1 MFEEEKKE
9 EAQAQGEDLSSLWQ
23 EALKE
28 QEEKEREEKK
38 EVLTP
43 DIQEKLKKFLDL
55 PLLIE
60 VVVGSTTLTL
70 GEVLN
75 LGPGSVVELDNLVEE
90 PVDIKVNG
98 KLVAKGEIVVVE
110 ERFGVKITDIVE
122 KEERVKKAL

>member
-1 MFEEEKKE
+1 MEEEKRKE
-9 EAQAQGEDLSSLWQ
+9 SQAQGEALSSLWQ

-28 QEEKEREEKK
+28 QEEKEKEEKR

-55 PLLIE
+55 PSLIE

-70 GEVLN
+70 GEILN

-122 KEERVKKAL
+122 REERVKKAL

>member
-1 MFEEEKKE
+1 MEEEKKE
-9 EAQAQGEDLSSLWQ
+9 ESQTQGEALSSLWQ
-23 EALKE
+23 EALEE

-110 ERFGVKITDIVE
+110 EKFGVKITDIVE
-122 KEERVKKAL
+122 REERVKKAL

>member
-1 MFEEEKKE
+1 MEEERS
-9 EAQAQGEDLSSLWQ
+9 EDLASLWQ

-28 QEEKEREEKK
+28 QEEKEKQETERKEES
-38 EVLTP
+38 EEHPTP
-43 DIQEKLKKFLDL
+43 EIHEKLKKFLDL
-55 PLLIE
+55 PLVVE

-70 GEVLN
+70 GEILN
-75 LGPGSVVELDNLVEE
+75 LGPGSVVELNNMIDE

-110 ERFGVKITDIVE
+110 DKFGVKITDIVE

>member
-1 MFEEEKKE
+1 MEEEKRKE
-9 EAQAQGEDLSSLWQ
+9 SQAQGEALSSLWQ

-28 QEEKEREEKK
+28 QEEKEKEEKR

-55 PLLIE
+55 PSLIE
-60 VVVGSTTLTL
+60 MVVGSTTLTL
-70 GEVLN
+70 GEILN

-122 KEERVKKAL
+122 REERVKKAL

>member
-1 MFEEEKKE
+1 MEEEKRE
-9 EAQAQGEDLSSLWQ
+9 EAQAQGEALSSLWQ
-23 EALKE
+23 ETLKE
-28 QEEKEREEKK
+28 QEEKEKEEKK

-110 ERFGVKITDIVE
+110 EKFGVKITDIVE

>member
-1 MFEEEKKE
+1 MEEEKRE
-9 EAQAQGEDLSSLWQ
+9 EAQTQGEGLSSLWQ

-28 QEEKEREEKK
+28 QEGKDKEEKR

-70 GEVLN
+70 GEILN
-75 LGPGSVVELDNLVEE
+75 LGPGSVVELENLVEE
-90 PVDIKVNG
+90 PVYIKVNG
-98 KLVAKGEIVVVE
+98 KLVAKGELVVVE
-110 ERFGVKITDIVE
+110 EKFGVKITYIVE

>member
-1 MFEEEKKE
+1 M
-9 EAQAQGEDLSSLWQ
+9 
-23 EALKE
+23 
-28 QEEKEREEKK
+28 
-38 EVLTP
+38 
-43 DIQEKLKKFLDL
+43 
-55 PLLIE
+55 LIE

-122 KEERVKKAL
+122 REERVKKAL

>member
-1 MFEEEKKE
+1 MEEEKRE
-9 EAQAQGEDLSSLWQ
+9 EAQTQGESLSSLWQ

-28 QEEKEREEKK
+28 QEGKDKEEKR
-38 EVLTP
+38 EVLIP

-70 GEVLN
+70 EEILN

-98 KLVAKGEIVVVE
+98 KLVAKGELVVVE
-110 ERFGVKITDIVE
+110 EKFGVKITDIVE
-122 KEERVKKAL
+122 REERVKRAL

>member
-1 MFEEEKKE
+1 MEEEKRE
-9 EAQAQGEDLSSLWQ
+9 EEQTQGEGLSSLWQ

-55 PLLIE
+55 PLLVE
-60 VVVGSTTLTL
+60 VLVGSTTLTL
-70 GEVLN
+70 GEILN

-110 ERFGVKITDIVE
+110 EKFGVKITDIVE

>member
-1 MFEEEKKE
+1 MEEEKRE
-9 EAQAQGEDLSSLWQ
+9 EAQTQGENLSSPWQ

-28 QEEKEREEKK
+28 QEGKDKEEKR

-43 DIQEKLKKFLDL
+43 DIQEKLRKFLDL

-70 GEVLN
+70 EEILN
-75 LGPGSVVELDNLVEE
+75 LGPGSVVELENLVEE

-98 KLVAKGEIVVVE
+98 KLVAKGELVVVE
-110 ERFGVKITDIVE
+110 EKFGVKITDIVE
-122 KEERVKKAL
+122 KEERVRKAL

>member
-1 MFEEEKKE
+1 
-9 EAQAQGEDLSSLWQ
+9 
-23 EALKE
+23 
-28 QEEKEREEKK
+28 
-38 EVLTP
+38 
-43 DIQEKLKKFLDL
+43 
-55 PLLIE
+55 LLIE

-70 GEVLN
+70 GEILN

>member
-1 MFEEEKKE
+1 MEEEKRE
-9 EAQAQGEDLSSLWQ
+9 EAQAQGEALSSLWQ
-23 EALKE
+23 ETLKE
-28 QEEKEREEKK
+28 QEEKEKEEKK

-70 GEVLN
+70 GEILN

-98 KLVAKGEIVVVE
+98 KLVARGEIVVVE
-110 ERFGVKITDIVE
+110 EKFGVKITDIVE

>member
-1 MFEEEKKE
+1 MEEEKRE
-9 EAQAQGEDLSSLWQ
+9 EAQAQGEALSSLWQ

>member
-1 MFEEEKKE
+1 MEEEKRE
-9 EAQAQGEDLSSLWQ
+9 EAQAQGEALSSLWQ

-28 QEEKEREEKK
+28 QEEKNKEEKK

-110 ERFGVKITDIVE
+110 EKFGVKITDIVE
-122 KEERVKKAL
+122 REERVKKAL

>member
-1 MFEEEKKE
+1 MEEEKRE
-9 EAQAQGEDLSSLWQ
+9 EAQTQDEGLSSLWQ

-28 QEEKEREEKK
+28 QEEKAREEKG
-38 EVLTP
+38 EGLTP

-70 GEVLN
+70 GEILN
-75 LGPGSVVELDNLVEE
+75 LSPGSVVELDNLVEE

-110 ERFGVKITDIVE
+110 EKFGVKITDIVE

>member
-1 MFEEEKKE
+1 MEEEKRE

-28 QEEKEREEKK
+28 QEEKEKEEKK

-70 GEVLN
+70 GEILN
-75 LGPGSVVELDNLVEE
+75 IGPGSVVELDNLVEE

-110 ERFGVKITDIVE
+110 EKFGVKITDIVE
-122 KEERVKKAL
+122 REERVKRAL

>member
-1 MFEEEKKE
+1 MEEEKRE
-9 EAQAQGEDLSSLWQ
+9 EVQAQGEDLSSLWQ

>member
-1 MFEEEKKE
+1 MEEEKRE
-9 EAQAQGEDLSSLWQ
+9 EVQAKGEDLSSLRQ

-28 QEEKEREEKK
+28 QEGKDKEEKR
-38 EVLTP
+38 EVLTL

-70 GEVLN
+70 GEILN

-98 KLVAKGEIVVVE
+98 KLVAKGELVVVE
-110 ERFGVKITDIVE
+110 EKFGVKITDIVE
-122 KEERVKKAL
+122 REERVKRAL

>member
-1 MFEEEKKE
+1 MEEEKRE
-9 EAQAQGEDLSSLWQ
+9 EAQAQGEALSSLWQ

-110 ERFGVKITDIVE
+110 EKFGVKITDIVE

>member
-1 MFEEEKKE
+1 MEEEKRE
-9 EAQAQGEDLSSLWQ
+9 EAQTQGEALSSLWQ

-28 QEEKEREEKK
+28 QEEKNKEEKK

-122 KEERVKKAL
+122 REERVKRAL

>member
-1 MFEEEKKE
+1 MEEEKRE
-9 EAQAQGEDLSSLWQ
+9 EAQTQGESLSSPWQ

-70 GEVLN
+70 QEILN

-122 KEERVKKAL
+122 SEERVKRAL

>member
-1 MFEEEKKE
+1 MEEEKKE
-9 EAQAQGEDLSSLWQ
+9 ESQTQGEDLSSLWQ

-28 QEEKEREEKK
+28 QEEKEKEEKK

-70 GEVLN
+70 EEVLN

-122 KEERVKKAL
+122 KEERVRKAL

>member
-1 MFEEEKKE
+1 MEEEKRE
-9 EAQAQGEDLSSLWQ
+9 EAQAQGEALSSLWQ

-28 QEEKEREEKK
+28 QEEKEKEEKK

-70 GEVLN
+70 EEVLN

>member
-1 MFEEEKKE
+1 MEEERS
-9 EAQAQGEDLSSLWQ
+9 EDLAGLWQ

-28 QEEKEREEKK
+28 QEEKEKQETERKEEP
-38 EVLTP
+38 EAHPTP
-43 DIQEKLKKFLDL
+43 EIHEKLKKFLDL
-55 PLLIE
+55 PLVVE

-70 GEVLN
+70 GEILN
-75 LGPGSVVELDNLVEE
+75 LGPGSVVELNNMIDE

-110 ERFGVKITDIVE
+110 DKFGVKITDIVE

>member
-1 MFEEEKKE
+1 MEEEKKE
-9 EAQAQGEDLSSLWQ
+9 EAQVPGEDLASLWQ

-28 QEEKEREEKK
+28 QEEKEKEKK
-38 EVLTP
+38 KEALAP
-43 DIQEKLKKFLDL
+43 EIQEKLKKFLDL

-70 GEVLN
+70 GEILN

-98 KLVAKGEIVVVE
+98 KLVAKGELVVVE
-110 ERFGVKITDIVE
+110 EKFGVKITDIVE

>member
-1 MFEEEKKE
+1 MEEEKRE
-9 EAQAQGEDLSSLWQ
+9 EAQAQGEALSSLWQ

-28 QEEKEREEKK
+28 QEEKNKEEKK

-70 GEVLN
+70 GEILN
-75 LGPGSVVELDNLVEE
+75 LSPGSVVELDNLVEE

-110 ERFGVKITDIVE
+110 EKFGVKITDIVE
-122 KEERVKKAL
+122 REERVKKAL

>member
-1 MFEEEKKE
+1 MEEEKRE

-28 QEEKEREEKK
+28 QEEKEKEEKK

-70 GEVLN
+70 EEVLN

-110 ERFGVKITDIVE
+110 EKFGVKITDIVE

>member
-1 MFEEEKKE
+1 MEEEKRE

-28 QEEKEREEKK
+28 QEEKEKEEKK
-38 EVLTP
+38 EVLTL

-70 GEVLN
+70 GEILN
-75 LGPGSVVELDNLVEE
+75 IGPGSVVELDNLVEE

-110 ERFGVKITDIVE
+110 EKFGVKITDIVE

>member
-1 MFEEEKKE
+1 MEEEKRE

-23 EALKE
+23 EVLKE

-70 GEVLN
+70 EEVLN
-75 LGPGSVVELDNLVEE
+75 LGPGSVVELDNLVGES
-90 PVDIKVNG
+90 VDIKVNG

>member
-1 MFEEEKKE
+1 MEEEKREK
-9 EAQAQGEDLSSLWQ
+9 AQAQGEALSSLWQ

-28 QEEKEREEKK
+28 QEEKNKEEKK

-122 KEERVKKAL
+122 REERVKKAL

>member
-1 MFEEEKKE
+1 MEEEKKE
-9 EAQAQGEDLSSLWQ
+9 EAQTQGEALSSLWQ

-70 GEVLN
+70 GEILN
-75 LGPGSVVELDNLVEE
+75 LGPGSVVELDKLVEE

-98 KLVAKGEIVVVE
+98 KLVAKGELVVVE
-110 ERFGVKITDIVE
+110 EKFGVKITDIVE
-122 KEERVKKAL
+122 KEERVKRAL

>member
-1 MFEEEKKE
+1 MEEEKRE
-9 EAQAQGEDLSSLWQ
+9 EAQAQGEALSSLWQ

-28 QEEKEREEKK
+28 QEEKEKEEKK
-38 EVLTP
+38 EVLTL
-43 DIQEKLKKFLDL
+43 DIQEKLKKFIDL

-110 ERFGVKITDIVE
+110 ERFG
-122 KEERVKKAL
+122 

>member
-1 MFEEEKKE
+1 MEEEKRE
-9 EAQAQGEDLSSLWQ
+9 EAQTQGETLSSLWQ

-28 QEEKEREEKK
+28 QEGKDKEEKK
-38 EVLTP
+38 EILTP

-110 ERFGVKITDIVE
+110 EKFGVKITDIVE
-122 KEERVKKAL
+122 KEERVRKAL

>member
-1 MFEEEKKE
+1 MEEEKRE
-9 EAQAQGEDLSSLWQ
+9 ESRAQGEDLSSLWQ

-28 QEEKEREEKK
+28 QEEKEKEEKK

-70 GEVLN
+70 GEILN

-98 KLVAKGEIVVVE
+98 KLVAKGEIVIVE
-110 ERFGVKITDIVE
+110 EKFGVKITDIVE

>member
-1 MFEEEKKE
+1 MEEEKRE
-9 EAQAQGEDLSSLWQ
+9 EAQAQGEALSSLWQ

-38 EVLTP
+38 EVLMP

-110 ERFGVKITDIVE
+110 EKFGVKITDIVE